1 MKQPLMTGCCAW
13 AWPFRR
19 SILNGLNFCLP
30 VRSEAKAGLHL
41 LFHTKGGK
49 QFSDFTSRA
58 KENHLKTGM
67 AACQTTENKNHL
79 SYT

>member
-13 AWPFRR
+13 AWPFKR
-19 SILNGLNFCLP
+19 SILNGLNFW
-30 VRSEAKAGLHL
+30 LHL

-67 AACQTTENKNHL
+67 AACQTTEKNHL